1 MVFGKKKQ
9 KAASEANAS
18 VADISQLPPLEIKAL
33 GIPKDHAQGLMIAS
47 RQLPGYPI
55 SIVTLANAISSR
67 ADRILMDFSAQGA
80 VVRYRIDGNWET
92 LPPLDRAT
100 ADATL
105 IVYKKMLGLNPA
117 ERRAVQEAKF
127 ATNFREIDW
136 VVSFRSAGVPN
147 GERVLFQID
156 RKKPVLKSLSD
167 LGMRDAMQES
177 LKSMLNGNRGLVLI
191 SAPAGQGLPT
201 TWRLSLEAADRFVR
215 DFVSL
220 ENKNDPDPEIIN
232 VTQNFYEIGVG
243 DSPEVQ
249 FEKMLLKQPDVLVFP
264 NLINASIVESL
275 AEQVLLHDK
284 HAIAKV
290 VANDAIDAVIQLL
303 TTYPGQGKS
312 ILKILRGVLN
322 QRLVRRL
329 CDSCKQPFQPAPQ
342 LLQKLGIPPGRVT
355 KLYQPTIPPP
365 PEQRVDAKGNPIEIE
380 ICKKCAGRGY
390 FGRMAIFE
398 LLKIDD
404 KMIQGIAK
412 LANNPEALRQY
423 AKQQNHLSFQEE
435 GILAV
440 ALGATSL
447 QEIQKMM
454 SGK

>member
-18 VADISQLPPLEIKAL
+18 VADVSQLPPLEIKAL

-156 RKKPVLKSLSD
+156 RKKTSTQVAFRP
-167 LGMRDAMQES
+167 RHA
-177 LKSMLNGNRGLVLI
+177 RCY
-191 SAPAGQGLPT
+191 AG
-201 TWRLSLEAADRFVR
+201 
-215 DFVSL
+215 
-220 ENKNDPDPEIIN
+220 
-232 VTQNFYEIGVG
+232 
-243 DSPEVQ
+243 
-249 FEKMLLKQPDVLVFP
+249 
-264 NLINASIVESL
+264 
-275 AEQVLLHDK
+275 
-284 HAIAKV
+284 
-290 VANDAIDAVIQLL
+290 VAQIDA
-303 TTYPGQGKS
+303 
-312 ILKILRGVLN
+312 
-322 QRLVRRL
+322 QRQSRFGS
-329 CDSCKQPFQPAPQ
+329 D
-342 LLQKLGIPPGRVT
+342 
-355 KLYQPTIPPP
+355 
-365 PEQRVDAKGNPIEIE
+365 QRTCRPRFANH
-380 ICKKCAGRGY
+380 
-390 FGRMAIFE
+390 MA
-398 LLKIDD
+398 
-404 KMIQGIAK
+404 
-412 LANNPEALRQY
+412 
-423 AKQQNHLSFQEE
+423 
-435 GILAV
+435 AV
-440 ALGATSL
+440 SR
-447 QEIQKMM
+447 
-454 SGK
+454 SG